1 MSDAGPSQVAKA
13 PSGGSNAHGVASVG
27 ALI

>member
-13 PSGGSNAHGVASVG
+13 SSGGSAVDEMTSVE
-27 ALI
+27 ARI